1 MAFVRGRFC
10 ELGAAL
16 CELDPTEQY
25 LLGMLSLL
33 PAMLRLP
40 MKELTPALPLRHQ
53 IRRALEGAANP
64 ERSLLQWLE
73 CHEYGDWSGCD
84 AMVEAN
90 GLNEAQVVGCYA
102 QAVEWA
108 EEALRS
114 VG

>member
-16 CELDPTEQY
+16 CQLDPTEQY

-40 MKELTPALPLRHQ
+40 MEELTPALPLRQ
-53 IRRALEGAANP
+53 EIRLALEGEGNP
-64 ERSLLQWLE
+64 ERILLQWLE
-73 CHEYGDWSGCD
+73 SHEYGDWPACD
-84 AMVEAN
+84 AVIQAI
-90 GLNEAQVVGCYA
+90 GLNEGEVVGCYGE
-102 QAVEWA
+102 AVEWA
-108 EEALRS
+108 EKAIHS